1 MTKNVISVIRSTA
14 TDVGSKLNDLPPV
27 ANATPD
33 ILKGIG
39 EVSEAFAPYVSLIGL
54 IATIT
59 DETLKILENVEYNK
73 KTCKNLIDRIQ
84 AVEFSVKILIRRREE
99 HEENFCNAVYYRSF
113 YRLVQNLEDIKN
125 FVRDVSKL
133 NGLRKFTDSKAI
145 KKKFK
150 ELIKEYDQAIIDL
163 HFTKCVADEEQ
174 RYVIGRGVADNN
186 KKINKVLEQISLMRQ
201 DLLNKLDENA
211 NAKHTEQRS
220 NDEEGVY
227 VPEIVDIELIDPPIE
242 CRESKPSGGK
252 VFMKYCK
259 LGYYVACKS
268 DASLEGKPKGFPR
281 NIAFLKKIGN
291 ESFEKIPYEG
301 WTIDRIK
308 KHVTNNG
315 REIVN
320 FKSQK
325 PEVKKSQDEY
335 LRIMKEDPFC
345 RPTFQKIVLDL
356 NTLITIE
363 KTKVG
368 DSPWLRP
375 RDASEIKLKKEFS
388 TSNADQINPDSKS
401 PPSSIRSPIL
411 SKKVK
416 GKLPE
421 TKNLSKIVNIPTM
434 LEGISKHKK
443 GCKDEALKIFIEH
456 LTTFITQHTTNY
468 KNKSI
473 LNNVEPTEEDMDNIS
488 VKSQKFHESGNGLV
502 VKSKSNK
509 NRSNQ
514 NKTITQEHDIS
525 STTTPINYT
534 DEHPRTKSRII
545 NLNNAS
551 LTSSKISP
559 SPFKTHASKAS
570 IITSSSSPKKDTSK
584 ISSSS
589 PTTTKTQTNRENKPL
604 SKSNTRSRK
613 VQAKKSEIFNE
624 PGYDNDLNNNTSDSS
639 TTLDSMDVD
648 NSIAIEYMVELR
660 QRTRRVIAE
669 YDKRQ
674 KPEVEGKSEKRKPSR
689 KSRAAVSMEV
699 EEEDE
704 GRKHVTSEL
713 KIQKKEAHDLEER
726 RRIWKDIAR
735 NAIPKVH
742 KIVQQSINSKLSN
755 SRKVS
760 NCIRKEA
767 IKGVQKASK
776 SHKDIQAKCKQAT
789 RQALSYWKKHEKNE
803 REDRKKAE
811 KEAMEILRAEEEL
824 REARRQA
831 RKLNFLI
838 TQTELY
844 SHFVGKKIGTH
855 SADETTDTTTAS
867 ASESFSNVIS
877 TDNLTIGD
885 IDMDTINNE
894 PFESFKDINFDQ
906 EDESSLKKKAFLS
919 AQNALAQ
926 VRQHTQN
933 FDNNR
938 IANKSTADMTVSN
951 ADLDNMNF
959 QNPSSMPPMTEIKQ
973 PFLLQ
978 NSESQNIWGPF
989 LVIAPSS
996 TLHNWQQE
1004 IARFVPSFKILP
1016 YWGNPS
1022 TRKVLRKTLNKKN
1035 IMFNKDAPFHV
1046 VITSYQLVVQDK
1058 SYFERTKWQY
1068 MILDEAQAI
1077 KSSTSARWKALLGF
1091 QCRNRL
1097 LLTGTP
1103 IQNSMQELWAL
1114 LHFIMPTLFDSHQ
1127 EFSEWFSKD
1136 IESHAENKGSL
1147 NEFQLKRLHMILKP
1161 FMLRR
1166 VKKTVQNELGEKI
1179 EKEVFCTLTARQR
1192 MLYRGLREKISVSE
1206 LLERAATLSENDSS
1220 VDSLMNLVMQFRK
1233 VCNHPE
1239 LFERA
1244 DVTSPYSFC
1253 AYSNTWMISR
1263 EGDKLYLPYSTKN
1276 LISYH
1281 LPKLVYR
1288 DGGILEVPRENSNAG
1303 SRKFVLDHLMNIWSP
1318 DYIHKSINDYENDT
1332 FGFLRFIDTSP
1343 SEASSIFRSNIVQKW
1358 LMHLLNYK
1366 SRGVHITDENPE
1378 SYPIAAINNRA
1389 KFLISETSFALSLTN
1404 VENSDIL
1411 TGLTTIFEH
1420 TTKYEIQMQNPC
1432 YMPKVIAPPIRIVC
1446 HDKCFHNDQNSILF
1460 EPEIRSSFT
1469 GTIELLPKKERKSNI
1484 VGKYLEQSG
1493 GKAMKKLIMDSGKLA
1508 TLDKLLEEL
1517 KAGGHRV
1524 LIYFQMT
1531 RMIDLMEEYLAY
1543 RQYKY
1548 LRLDGSSKISDRR
1561 DMVEDWQSSTRAGG
1575 LGINLTAA
1583 DTVIFYDSDWNPTVD
1598 QQAMDRAHRLGQTK
1612 QVTVYRLITKGTIE
1626 ERILQRAKQKDEIQR
1641 VVISGGEFKQV
1652 DFKPREIVSLLLDDD
1667 ELDTKFREQQ
1677 LKRRAEDTT
1686 ATKKGRLVKRR
1697 KKEAVGGGES
1707 NEAIG

>member
-1 MTKNVISVIRSTA
+1 M
-14 TDVGSKLNDLPPV
+14 
-27 ANATPD
+27 
-33 ILKGIG
+33 
-39 EVSEAFAPYVSLIGL
+39 Y
-54 IATIT
+54 
-59 DETLKILENVEYNK
+59 
-73 KTCKNLIDRIQ
+73 
-84 AVEFSVKILIRRREE
+84 
-99 HEENFCNAVYYRSF
+99 
-113 YRLVQNLEDIKN
+113 
-125 FVRDVSKL
+125 
-133 NGLRKFTDSKAI
+133 SKAI

-268 DASLEGKPKGFPR
+268 DASLEGKPKGFP
-281 NIAFLKKIGN
+281 L
-291 ESFEKIPYEG
+291 
-301 WTIDRIK
+301 
-308 KHVTNNG
+308 
-315 REIVN
+315 N

-411 SKKVK
+411 SKK
-416 GKLPE
+416 
-421 TKNLSKIVNIPTM
+421 
-434 LEGISKHKK
+434 
-443 GCKDEALKIFIEH
+443 

-589 PTTTKTQTNRENKPL
+589 PSSSNLTSSTSDINSIDLIQEVDYKPITIFEKSNSSIINNNTDINLKQFITSSTTTKTQTNRENKPL

-648 NSIAIEYMVELR
+648 NSSDTTADSVSDSDSESDSQNELLNNEKVAIEYMVELR

-669 YDKRQ
+669 YDKHTKLKPKNKRGNRKSIR

-951 ADLDNMNF
+951 AD
-959 QNPSSMPPMTEIKQ
+959 
-973 PFLLQ
+973 
-978 NSESQNIWGPF
+978 
-989 LVIAPSS
+989 
-996 TLHNWQQE
+996 
-1004 IARFVPSFKILP
+1004 
-1016 YWGNPS
+1016 
-1022 TRKVLRKTLNKKN
+1022 RK
-1035 IMFNKDAPFHV
+1035 
-1046 VITSYQLVVQDK
+1046 
-1058 SYFERTKWQY
+1058 
-1068 MILDEAQAI
+1068 
-1077 KSSTSARWKALLGF
+1077 
-1091 QCRNRL
+1091 
-1097 LLTGTP
+1097 
-1103 IQNSMQELWAL
+1103 
-1114 LHFIMPTLFDSHQ
+1114 
-1127 EFSEWFSKD
+1127 
-1136 IESHAENKGSL
+1136 
-1147 NEFQLKRLHMILKP
+1147 
-1161 FMLRR
+1161 
-1166 VKKTVQNELGEKI
+1166 
-1179 EKEVFCTLTARQR
+1179 
-1192 MLYRGLREKISVSE
+1192 
-1206 LLERAATLSENDSS
+1206 
-1220 VDSLMNLVMQFRK
+1220 
-1233 VCNHPE
+1233 
-1239 LFERA
+1239 
-1244 DVTSPYSFC
+1244 
-1253 AYSNTWMISR
+1253 
-1263 EGDKLYLPYSTKN
+1263 
-1276 LISYH
+1276 
-1281 LPKLVYR
+1281 
-1288 DGGILEVPRENSNAG
+1288 
-1303 SRKFVLDHLMNIWSP
+1303 
-1318 DYIHKSINDYENDT
+1318 
-1332 FGFLRFIDTSP
+1332 
-1343 SEASSIFRSNIVQKW
+1343 
-1358 LMHLLNYK
+1358 
-1366 SRGVHITDENPE
+1366 
-1378 SYPIAAINNRA
+1378 
-1389 KFLISETSFALSLTN
+1389 
-1404 VENSDIL
+1404 
-1411 TGLTTIFEH
+1411 
-1420 TTKYEIQMQNPC
+1420 
-1432 YMPKVIAPPIRIVC
+1432 
-1446 HDKCFHNDQNSILF
+1446 
-1460 EPEIRSSFT
+1460 
-1469 GTIELLPKKERKSNI
+1469 
-1484 VGKYLEQSG
+1484 
-1493 GKAMKKLIMDSGKLA
+1493 
-1508 TLDKLLEEL
+1508 
-1517 KAGGHRV
+1517 
-1524 LIYFQMT
+1524 
-1531 RMIDLMEEYLAY
+1531 
-1543 RQYKY
+1543 
-1548 LRLDGSSKISDRR
+1548 
-1561 DMVEDWQSSTRAGG
+1561 
-1575 LGINLTAA
+1575 
-1583 DTVIFYDSDWNPTVD
+1583 
-1598 QQAMDRAHRLGQTK
+1598 
-1612 QVTVYRLITKGTIE
+1612 
-1626 ERILQRAKQKDEIQR
+1626 
-1641 VVISGGEFKQV
+1641 
-1652 DFKPREIVSLLLDDD
+1652 
-1667 ELDTKFREQQ
+1667 
-1677 LKRRAEDTT
+1677 
-1686 ATKKGRLVKRR
+1686 
-1697 KKEAVGGGES
+1697 
-1707 NEAIG
+1707 